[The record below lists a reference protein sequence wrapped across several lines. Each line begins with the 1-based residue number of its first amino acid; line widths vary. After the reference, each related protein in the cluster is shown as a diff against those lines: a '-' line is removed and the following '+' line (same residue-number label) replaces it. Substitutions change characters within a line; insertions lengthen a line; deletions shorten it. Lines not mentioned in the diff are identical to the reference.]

1 MVAIATV
8 TWDLCGRSGVRRV
21 TWVGA
26 YTRCVVQDTDHRGVR
41 LDNRFMII
49 IENIKADERNRSATS
64 LITLASIAFGVAT
77 LITGLWIA
85 LGVMLFA
92 H

>member
-1 MVAIATV
+1 
-8 TWDLCGRSGVRRV
+8 
-21 TWVGA
+21 
-26 YTRCVVQDTDHRGVR
+26 
-41 LDNRFMII
+41 MII
-49 IENIKADERNRSATS
+49 IENVKTDERNRSATS

>member
-1 MVAIATV
+1 M
-8 TWDLCGRSGVRRV
+8 G
-21 TWVGA
+21 GA
-26 YTRCVVQDTDHRGVR
+26 YICCVIQDTDHRGVR